1 MSQEHTPREID
12 WAKIIDTVLTAPGD
26 LSGVY
31 DRLYNYSFLNKS
43 LLLMQGVHEPVATKQ
58 RWQEIGRMVLEGAQ
72 PKEIIRPVFNKG
84 LRFVPVKCIYSL
96 GYRR

>member
-1 MSQEHTPREID
+1 MPQEQIPREID
-12 WAKIIDTVLTAPGD
+12 WAKIIDTALTAPGD

-58 RWQEIGRMVLEGAQ
+58 RWQEIGSLTCSPSTRPKNPVTYWQQ
-72 PKEIIRPVFNKG
+72 PPVRHRIFW
-84 LRFVPVKCIYSL
+84 SA
-96 GYRR
+96 RRGGR